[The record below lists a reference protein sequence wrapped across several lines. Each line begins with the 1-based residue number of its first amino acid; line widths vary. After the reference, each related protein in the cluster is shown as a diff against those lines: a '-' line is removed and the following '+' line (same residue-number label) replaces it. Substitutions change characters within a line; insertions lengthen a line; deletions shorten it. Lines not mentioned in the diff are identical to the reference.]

1 MVESGDRG
9 TTEEWGGVTMQI
21 VYDSCAGMDVHA
33 KTVVV
38 CVIVR
43 GQKEVRTFSTMT
55 DDLLQLADW
64 LVEKKCAQVAIESTG
79 VYWKP
84 VFNILEAVVDVIL
97 VNAHDVKAVPGRK
110 TDVRDCEWLAD
121 LLRHGL
127 LKASF
132 IPPTHIRELRE
143 LTRYRQSL
151 VKEQTA
157 VANRIQKLIESCNIK
172 LGQVASDVLGV
183 SGRAILRA
191 LASGQEDVTQME
203 QLVRGR
209 LKQKTREINRA
220 LHGSLSPTQ
229 RTLDSYRAAGPQG
242 IEAALARVGQRIREH
257 IEASPDPFVAQ
268 AGEMLVTI
276 PGIGEQVAQ
285 SLIAEIGVDM
295 QRFPTDAHLAS
306 WCGLCPGNN
315 ESAGKRRSGK
325 TTKGNPYVR
334 TALVQAAW
342 AASHT
347 KNSYLSAQ
355 FHRLVK
361 RLGRKK
367 ALVAV
372 AHSIV
377 VIVYH
382 LLAQK
387 STYEDLGADYFDR
400 RAAEVQGKRLVK
412 RLEALGF
419 KVTVEPLPLAA

>member
-1 MVESGDRG
+1 
-9 TTEEWGGVTMQI
+9 MQI
-21 VYDSCAGMDVHA
+21 VYDSCAGLDVHA

-43 GQKEVRTFSTMT
+43 GHKEVRTFSTMT

-64 LVEKKCAQVAIESTG
+64 LVEKGCGQVAIESTG

-84 VFNILEAVVDVIL
+84 VFNLLEAVVEVIL
-97 VNAHDVKAVPGRK
+97 VNARDVKAVPGRK

-132 IPPTHIRELRE
+132 IPPVHICELRE

-151 VKEQTA
+151 IKEQTA

-191 LASGQEDVTQME
+191 LASGEEDVTQMG

-209 LKQKTREINRA
+209 LKTKTREIKRA
-220 LHGSLSPTQ
+220 LRGSLSPTQ
-229 RTLDSYRAAGPQG
+229 RWILTELLDRYEG
-242 IEAALARVGQRIREH
+242 IEAALSRVGQRIRDH
-257 IEASPDPFVAQ
+257 IEASPDPLVAQ
-268 AGEMLVTI
+268 AGERLVTI

-285 SLIAEIGVDM
+285 SIMAEIGVDM

-315 ESAGKRRSGK
+315 ESAGKRRNGK

-372 AHSIV
+372 AHSIL

-382 LLAQK
+382 LLAEK
-387 STYEDLGADYFDR
+387 SSYQDLGADYFDR
-400 RAAEVQGKRLVK
+400 RAAEVQGKRLVR
-412 RLEALGF
+412 RLEALGY
-419 KVTVEPLPLAA
+419 KVTLEPLPLAA